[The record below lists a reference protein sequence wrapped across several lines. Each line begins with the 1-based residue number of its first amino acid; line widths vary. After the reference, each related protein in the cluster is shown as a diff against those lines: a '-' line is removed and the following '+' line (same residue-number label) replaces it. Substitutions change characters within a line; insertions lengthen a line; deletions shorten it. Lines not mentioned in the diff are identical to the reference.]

1 MPILTKFC
9 RISASGTGTVKE
21 PLVFDEGSSK
31 QSGCL
36 WSEVLVSDLLSRHDP
51 RLGSDLDPVVCH
63 HRGLGVVSAGRVH
76 HGVDREQT
84 RTTTIAVLGQLQAG
98 GVHHDPPVSSVDL
111 LTGEPLTEMTF
122 LLKELNHQLLLEL
135 PDLRLGEFPLLI
147 VVEERVG
154 QTEQVV
160 LSLHITALGFRL
172 SFSLQ
177 EEEKSQDG
185 DGAVVGVETLHVCD
199 GDGCPGEDVAFLCVV
214 FAPATLH
221 ATDREATA
229 RTEKLLGPPAKQ
241 SETLETLR
249 PSPGVGTNHCRN
261 LRENQ
266 LSLLNLPGGHQ
277 YSSCEIIIY
286 PMSTGPLTSPDL
298 IHF

>member
-21 PLVFDEGSSK
+21 PLVVDKGSSK

-36 WSEVLVSDLLSRHDP
+36 WSEVLVSDLLSRPDP
-51 RLGSDLDPVVCH
+51 RLGSNLDPVVCH
-63 HRGLGVVSAGRVH
+63 HRGLGVVPAGRVH

-160 LSLHITALGFRL
+160 LSLLSLHITALGFRL

-177 EEEKSQDG
+177 EEEESQDG
-185 DGAVVGVETLHVCD
+185 DGTVVGVESLHVCD
-199 GDGCPGEDVAFLCVV
+199 GDGRPGEDVALLGVV
-214 FAPATLH
+214 FAPATL
-221 ATDREATA
+221 
-229 RTEKLLGPPAKQ
+229 
-241 SETLETLR
+241 
-249 PSPGVGTNHCRN
+249 
-261 LRENQ
+261 
-266 LSLLNLPGGHQ
+266 
-277 YSSCEIIIY
+277 
-286 PMSTGPLTSPDL
+286 
-298 IHF
+298 